1 MFHEIK
7 LALPARRSIGSTFL
21 KHVPAAKEECTILYT
36 ENKHSIHH
44 FTAMVGYIHMKLQ
57 RRPKRMEVR
66 HFIGGEFAFAPGVQ
80 SKAGYRTSAQT
91 VDGASNAPGELDV
104 LDHNGDPLRM
114 YCAQVAAV
122 VIAISGYS
130 TAPVNVHMPKRRSSH
145 NMTTCLYCK
154 DRREALRPHA

>member
-7 LALPARRSIGSTFL
+7 LALPAGRSIGSTFL

-36 ENKHSIHH
+36 ENKHSINTSFHGYGRIYTYK
-44 FTAMVGYIHMKLQ
+44 TATTAQAHGSSA
-57 RRPKRMEVR
+57 
-66 HFIGGEFAFAPGVQ
+66 FIDTEFAFAPDVQ
-80 SKAGYRTSAQT
+80 SKAGYRSSAQT

-122 VIAISGYS
+122 VIARSGYS
-130 TAPVNVHMPKRRSSH
+130 TAPVNVHMPKRWSSH
-145 NMTTCLYCK
+145 NVDNMSLLT
-154 DRREALRPHA
+154 RQ